1 LYPLNLKK
9 AEPIKPKLCVGPY
22 MTPEKVYG
30 TSKLEEKFM
39 ENCWNFFEFEKKN
52 PPKYENDLRW
62 QTFLATVYLRILH
75 FLIMECCR
83 YLVF

>member
-1 LYPLNLKK
+1 
-9 AEPIKPKLCVGPY
+9 

-52 PPKYENDLRW
+52 PPKFENDLRW
-62 QTFLATVYLRILH
+62 QTFRATVYLLN
-75 FLIMECCR
+75 
-83 YLVF
+83 